1 MENDQFMK
9 FFRRVT
15 KDNVGI
21 NLINVYKGV
30 PIAYPATIFQVGQDS
45 IKVKTEA
52 FQIVCLHRDRET
64 FIQSKYFPTVIKAR
78 VVKVDFVKACA
89 ELSGFE
95 VVKGNIGNREQ
106 VRVVPADPIAGVVH
120 REGEDATYRGEL
132 ADISLDGMGIY
143 LARED
148 YSPAIFRINS
158 RIIVILRLP
167 IEGVLP
173 PSTSETLPEHTS
185 LQFRFDDVRART
197 DVPRQLEA
205 TPAIWG
211 ADVTHRRRLSSEFRV
226 EGVLVNLREE
236 KKSNRYRFGL
246 RLLPWGSSRAIIS
259 KFIVQRQSEI
269 IREVR
274 TLYDMLSRLAVD

>member
-9 FFRRVT
+9 FFRRVA

-30 PIAYPATIFQVGQDS
+30 PIAYPAIISQVGQDS
-45 IKVKTEA
+45 IKVKTEP
-52 FQIVCLHRDRET
+52 FQIVCLHRERET

-78 VVKVDFVKACA
+78 VVKVDFAKTFA

-95 VVKGNIGNREQ
+95 VVKGNIGSRRQ
-106 VRVVPADPIAGVVH
+106 VRVVPANPIAGVVQ
-120 REGEDATYRGEL
+120 REGMDATFDGEL

-143 LARED
+143 LSRKD
-148 YSPAIFRINS
+148 YSPTIFSIDTRIS
-158 RIIVILRLP
+158 IMLRLP

-173 PSTSETLPEHTS
+173 PSTGETLPEHTP
-185 LQFRFDDVRART
+185 LQVRFDDVRARL
-197 DVPRQLEA
+197 DVPQQLEE

-211 ADVTHRRRLSSEFRV
+211 VDVTRRRELSSEFMV
-226 EGVLVNLREE
+226 EGVIVNVREE
-236 KKSNRYRFGL
+236 NRANRYRLGI

-269 IREVR
+269 IREVK